1 VINALL
7 LTPLS
12 LPFMQN
18 ALLIGLVIATVSALL
33 SCFLILRGW
42 ALMGDAVSHAV
53 LPGMVI
59 AAVIGAPVAIGAFV
73 SGLGCALAS
82 NDFRDHPRIKPDA
95 ALGIVFSG
103 LFALG
108 LVLFSL
114 FDTGQDLMHILF
126 GNILGVS
133 RTDIVQTLMMAVPTI
148 ALVVV
153 FRRDLMLVSFDRD
166 QAQALGLPV
175 HRLETGLLVALALS
189 IIAAMQAV
197 GVILVIAM
205 LIAPGTIAYLLTDRF
220 ERMLII
226 AVAAACLA
234 TWLGLY
240 GSYHLDVASGPAIV
254 LVQAALFLV
263 ALVLAPKK
271 GILAQRRARA
281 QALGQS

>member
-1 VINALL
+1 MIDTYV

-18 ALLIGLVIATVSALL
+18 ALLIGIVIATVSALL

-42 ALMGDAVSHAV
+42 ALMGDAISHAV
-53 LPGMVI
+53 LPGMVV
-59 AAVIGAPVAIGAFV
+59 AAVIGAPVALGAFV

-82 NDFRDHPRIKPDA
+82 NSFKDHPRIKPDA

-126 GNILGVS
+126 GNMLGVS
-133 RTDIVQTLMMAVPTI
+133 RGDIIQTVIVALPTI
-148 ALVVV
+148 ALILF

-166 QAQALGLPV
+166 QAQAIGLRV
-175 HRLETGLLVALALS
+175 RRLEIGLLVALALS
-189 IIAAMQAV
+189 IIAALQAV

-205 LIAPGTIAYLLTDRF
+205 LIAPGAIAYLLTDRF
-220 ERMLII
+220 EQMLLY
-226 AVAAACLA
+226 AVAAACLS
-234 TWLGLY
+234 TLFGLY
-240 GSYHLDVASGPAIV
+240 GSYHLDLASGPAIV
-254 LVQAALFLV
+254 LVQAALFVL
-263 ALVLAPKK
+263 ALIFAPKK
-271 GILAQRRARA
+271 GVLAQRRMRFTVLAER
-281 QALGQS
+281 